1 MCVEKLLYNTYY
13 YIFDLLVALQL
24 GSTSIL
30 NGDYEYF
37 FPGSY
42 IVAAGNFD
50 FVYNRSLFS
59 GVDVAF
65 IDGPLSEP
73 LFIRVRS

>member
-1 MCVEKLLYNTYY
+1 MYRKIIIQYVLLY
-13 YIFDLLVALQL
+13 FDLFVALQL
-24 GSTSIL
+24 GSTNIL